1 MKTGKRWGIGF
12 LLTTLALLIG
22 LGLPTVI
29 VDPYFHYH
37 APLEGLSYRLV
48 RERYINDGIVK
59 HFPYDAIITGTSMTE
74 NFKTTEADELFHA
87 HFVKVPFSGSRLK
100 EISNMLE
107 SAFSAN
113 KQINMV
119 ISSLDCYM
127 ICRDKDEMRENTP
140 EFMYDNNP
148 FNDVQYVLNKEILFE
163 DTLEVLYRTK
173 EGTPMTSFDNYARWN
188 DRFSYSAA
196 EIEKN
201 SPRDSYTEKEPDTQ
215 LTEEDLKMLFAN
227 MEQNVI
233 SIVKDNPE
241 TDFFYFFPPYSIVWW
256 EKSFYEGI
264 LYRQIQTYET
274 ACEMLLEY
282 DNVHLFSFVDD
293 YNVITNLDNYKDSMH
308 YGDWINSKMLKDF
321 ADGNH
326 KLTRENYRQHW
337 SEVLEYYD
345 TFDYE
350 TFFSAYPEMTN

>member
-22 LGLPTVI
+22 LGLSTVI

-37 APLEGLSYRLV
+37 APLEGLSYQLV

-148 FNDVQYVLNKEILFE
+148 FNDVQYVLNKKILFE
-163 DTLEVLYRTK
+163 DTLEVLCRTK
-173 EGTPMTSFDNYARWN
+173 EGTPMTSFDDYANWN
-188 DRFSYSAA
+188 KSHQFGVAAIQENTPRSAYTQKQA
-196 EIEKN
+196 EKTL
-201 SPRDSYTEKEPDTQ
+201 S
-215 LTEEDLKMLFAN
+215 EEELEMLYEN
-227 MEQNVI
+227 MTQNVI

-241 TDFFYFFPPYSIVWW
+241 IAFYYFFPPYSIIWW
-256 EKSFYEGI
+256 EKAFYEGN
-264 LYRQIQTYET
+264 LRRQIQIYEV
-274 ACEMLLEY
+274 ASEMLLEY
-282 DNVHLFSFVDD
+282 DNVHLFSFLDE
-293 YNVITNLDNYKDSMH
+293 YKVITDLDNYRDLEH
-308 YGDWINSKMLKDF
+308 YGQEINSKMLKDF

-326 KLTRENYRQHW
+326 ELTRENYRQHW